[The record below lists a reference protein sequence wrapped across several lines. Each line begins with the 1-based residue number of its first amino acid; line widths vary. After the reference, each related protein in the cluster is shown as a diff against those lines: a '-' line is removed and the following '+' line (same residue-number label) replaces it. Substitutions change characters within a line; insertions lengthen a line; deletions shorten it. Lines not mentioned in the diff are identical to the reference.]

1 MKSEILKKHIFD
13 TVKEWQMKIGY
24 MNEDMRLYYPQTS
37 LISMMGLEKN
47 GSKDLLNAALDEFVS
62 ELKEQLGEIQISEK
76 DGRYCLDIPAGGC
89 AYINREI
96 PEPEFLKSLL
106 KVITSG
112 HGTLKEVRECFAA
125 YAKQSGC
132 GFTEKNES
140 EDGMG
145 HVFFF
150 EDPAVDEYVYCVEE
164 NEFGLTY
171 HRFSRDEYE
180 NSFI

>member
-1 MKSEILKKHIFD
+1 MKCEILRKHIFD

-24 MNEDMRLYYPQTS
+24 MDEDMRLYYPQTS
-37 LISMMGLEKN
+37 LNTMLGLKKN
-47 GSKDLLNAALDEFVS
+47 APKEILDTKLAEFASEMAA
-62 ELKEQLGEIQISEK
+62 QLGEIRISEK
-76 DGRYCLDIPAGGC
+76 DGRYCLDISPQGC

-96 PEPEFLKSLL
+96 PDPEFLKGLL
-106 KVITSG
+106 NVITFG
-112 HGTLKEVRECFAA
+112 DGTLEKARECFAA

-145 HVFFF
+145 HVFYF
-150 EDPAVDEYVYCVEE
+150 EDPSVDEYVYCVEE

-180 NSFI
+180 NSLI